1 MRDEISFRSLVVKST
16 NEVEEENLNGKLI
29 NNQMEK
35 CPENIDNFFINKQKS
50 TFSNVSSSNINN
62 NNSFTNVQNK
72 SDSKVNKVKI
82 KIKEYFE
89 KNKQLCKKDFNSF
102 IIFIGLNDI
111 WSSEEQMFLW
121 ETIISKFKRKDNFNY
136 EETLSSICEFF
147 EDDEE
152 EVEIIDKKSPL
163 YEKISNSYLEGST
176 NENCIDEYLNSIRDN
191 IKLLF
196 GIKFINEI
204 FLKNS
209 NNYINNN
216 NGHYS
221 INTINTLHVNN
232 SITNGINY
240 DLEKSD
246 AEGDNEIN
254 PIENN
259 KYEKKTIININ
270 DIINEIKN
278 KYRFIQVTSE
288 ELNTYLNNL
297 NKNLRKS
304 EGIINNSVF
313 IKNEKKQ
320 ELCLDKDLINY
331 VGAMIEIKLENKI
344 KNEENKNAN
353 SENEENNSNKNIINN
368 NDIINND
375 ENNIDNIENKN
386 NIIKN
391 EQKKNTNNEKEKDEI
406 IYEKILEEF
415 SLIDTM
421 ISDCYDAIANF
432 NKNKD
437 LINLIKMFN
446 ENYIMNRKRILYDK
460 INKLIL
466 ENKAYLE
473 QKQKREESKVNE
485 INSSSN
491 KTKILVGPGDENDYL
506 RQQNKNLKERNDYLL
521 KENEELKENI
531 SKNINDFSSNNN
543 IRISKIHLANINPGN
558 SNINIYT
565 SRNPKHLR
573 NKTAGDENIL
583 LNNIRNQNMLK
594 NNLFINNNNNLM
606 NSSGINEL
614 EQNNINNNNNNN
626 INNNNNKNILPFN
639 KTNTNSFYDNLD
651 EIVNSHSEMFSII
664 GNNTS
669 IMNDKFLLET
679 TELGNTQ
686 NGESPGTPTLTPR
699 SNIFE
704 IKDEN
709 NSSYN
714 CMLTSSSKLSDLNDE
729 SPGIVKNTK
738 SEKKNINRKNNRL
751 TDKDLKMEAKKSL
764 NVNNFNNN
772 KFSFAAEDNLNG
784 VKDFKNKLDYKNYY
798 DFKYLSQNR
807 KIVKLLLY
815 NNENVK
821 SNQLFSDQ
829 IYYILNGNKKK
840 KGVLLITPQFFYIL
854 DENNDLN
861 YDLRITHKLLA
872 SISIPQGNFNHLL
885 ISFNDNS
892 FVIIEIYRRIHLLNY
907 LKELYSTKRNKKID
921 LYFCDNFNI
930 KINNHTFIYEVN
942 NNKNLTLTPNFEN
955 AQKMGLLKKYK
966 ENIFSGYF
974 SDKLVV
980 LCSLGLVVFSKSN
993 INVPKLIIP
1002 IIGTIIKQTTVNANE
1017 RYFCFTLKTMNNELF
1032 IFGSS
1037 KIKEIKDWIQELK
1050 NYQKV
1055 YESKMKEVFSNFIIH
1070 PKNIKK

>member
-16 NEVEEENLNGKLI
+16 NEVEEENLNGKI
-29 NNQMEK
+29 IYNQIEK
-35 CPENIDNFFINKQKS
+35 SPDNIDNFFLNKQKS
-50 TFSNVSSSNINN
+50 TLSNISSSNINN
-62 NNSFTNVQNK
+62 NNSFINIRNK
-72 SDSKVNKVKI
+72 SESKVNKVKI

-102 IIFIGLNDI
+102 ISFIGLSDI
-111 WSSEEQMFLW
+111 WSNEEQMFLW
-121 ETIISKFKRKDNFNY
+121 ETITSKVKRQDNFNY
-136 EETLSSICEFF
+136 EETLSSICDFF
-147 EDDEE
+147 EDDEDE
-152 EVEIIDKKSPL
+152 EEIIDKKSPL

-176 NENCIDEYLNSIRDN
+176 NENCIDEYLNSIKDN

-196 GIKFINEI
+196 SIKFINEI
-204 FLKNS
+204 FLKKSS
-209 NNYINNN
+209 NYN

-232 SITNGINY
+232 SITNY
-240 DLEKSD
+240 DFDKSD
-246 AEGDNEIN
+246 VDGDNEIN
-254 PIENN
+254 PNENS
-259 KYEKKTIININ
+259 KYEKKTIISTN
-270 DIINEIKN
+270 DIMNEIKN
-278 KYRFIQVTSE
+278 KYRFILITNV
-288 ELNTYLNNL
+288 ELNNYLNNL
-297 NKNLRKS
+297 SKNLRKS
-304 EGIINNSVF
+304 EGIINNIF

-331 VGAMIEIKLENKI
+331 VGAMIELKLETKN
-344 KNEENKNAN
+344 KNEEKKNSN

-368 NDIINND
+368 NTINND
-375 ENNIDNIENKN
+375 ENNIYNMNNSIKNEHNKN
-386 NIIKN
+386 N
-391 EQKKNTNNEKEKDEI
+391 TEKEKEEI
-406 IYEKILEEF
+406 AYTQILEEF
-415 SLIDTM
+415 SLIDIM
-421 ISDCYDAIANF
+421 ISDCYEAISSF

-437 LINLIKMFN
+437 LITLIKMFN
-446 ENYIMNRKRILYDK
+446 ENYIMNKKKNLYEK

-466 ENKAYLE
+466 ENKTYLE
-473 QKQKREESKVNE
+473 QKQKKEESKINE
-485 INSSSN
+485 TNSSLN
-491 KTKILVGPGDENDYL
+491 KSKIFVVPDDENDYL

-531 SKNINDFSSNNN
+531 SKNFNDFSSNNN
-543 IRISKIHLANINPGN
+543 TTISKIHLANINPSN
-558 SNINIYT
+558 SNINFYT
-565 SRNPKHLR
+565 SRNQKHLR

-583 LNNIRNQNMLK
+583 LNNIRNQNILK
-594 NNLFINNNNNLM
+594 NNLIINNSNNNIM
-606 NSSGINEL
+606 NSSGLINEQD
-614 EQNNINNNNNNN
+614 QNIFNNNNNNNN
-626 INNNNNKNILPFN
+626 IINNNKNAILPFN
-639 KTNTNSFYDNLD
+639 KTNTNSFYDCNLD

-669 IMNDKFLLET
+669 MINDKFLLET
-679 TELGNTQ
+679 TELGNAQ

-714 CMLTSSSKLSDLNDE
+714 YMLTSSSKLSDLNSD
-729 SPGIVKNTK
+729 SANNGKNYK
-738 SEKKNINRKNNRL
+738 SEKKNYNRKNNRL
-751 TDKDLKMEAKKSL
+751 IERDLKMEEKKSL

-772 KFSFAAEDNLNG
+772 KFSFAAEDNINKI
-784 VKDFKNKLDYKNYY
+784 KDFRNKIDKTNFY

-807 KIVKLLLY
+807 KVSKLLLY
-815 NNENVK
+815 NKENVK

-854 DENNDLN
+854 DENNN
-861 YDLRITHKLLA
+861 MNHVLRITHKLLA
-872 SISIPQGNFNHLL
+872 SISIPYGNFNHLL
-885 ISFNDNS
+885 ISFIDKS

-907 LKELYSTKRNKKID
+907 LKELYSINKNKKID
-921 LYFCDNFNI
+921 IYFCDNFNI
-930 KINNHTFIYEVN
+930 KINNHTFSYEIN
-942 NNKNLTLTPNFEN
+942 NNKYISLTPNFEN

-980 LCSLGLVVFSKSN
+980 LCSIGLVVFSKSN

-1002 IIGTIIKQTTVNANE
+1002 IIGSSFKQSTVIANE
-1017 RYFCFTLKTMNNELF
+1017 RYFCFTIKTMNNELF
-1032 IFGSS
+1032 IFGSQ

-1055 YESKMKEVFSNFIIH
+1055 YESKMKEIFLSFNIH